1 LWTSLRIRCTFN
13 GLLAQVCGFFLR
25 LRFAIAVRQSV
36 IVFWRCVMPKVA
48 FDLGE
53 IAQEFMAAYAGWFE
67 RAQAAKVEER
77 LAAERELN
85 KASYLASGRRFETL
99 TDTALKQRWIKCLRR
114 TFSAHRRQRVEMDDI
129 ADEISMRR
137 LNIKLPKDV
146 RELIGAGP
154 RPRAAG

>member
-1 LWTSLRIRCTFN
+1 
-13 GLLAQVCGFFLR
+13 
-25 LRFAIAVRQSV
+25 
-36 IVFWRCVMPKVA
+36 MPKVA

-53 IAQEFMAAYAGWFE
+53 IAREFMGDFAAWYE
-67 RAQAAKVEER
+67 RAQLAMVEER

-114 TFSAHRRQRVEMDDI
+114 TFSANRRQRVEMDDI
-129 ADEISMRR
+129 AGEISMRR
-137 LNIKLPKDV
+137 LDIKLPKDV

-154 RPRAAG
+154 RPGAAS